1 MTGNDIQLNYL
12 SLGRRLS
19 IITKAQY
26 RYEGIIA
33 GINLIEGVLTL
44 QNVHFHGIENR
55 KPPDGTYTIGNKA
68 SIVGTVFDAIAFRKS
83 NIYQM
88 WPLDDK
94 KSLRNE
100 SHDKAV
106 VKTAA
111 LDDSRRK
118 RRRRQTTWYY
128 APTQH
133 NGSIKKSSFRNKH
146 TNADLSVVNT
156 HRNSTNQ
163 RAIRQPP
170 TLVTYSR
177 KGRNGLSIPNQRD
190 YIPVIP
196 IVTHPPNL
204 YNKSAHPFNTRYSN
218 KKQNQHMRIPNNN
231 YTHHIHNSSVNPYG
245 GVYIYLPPQ
254 VPTTFQQRSF
264 NFVAPPVRRTK
275 RRVFER
281 RKATTI
287 NSSVQ
292 SDLTK
297 PYDFEMANAELAAEL
312 AKIKLNPDNDPP
324 VSREHST
331 ANKIASTLVGK
342 VISER
347 PITSTTTNDASRLST
362 SVNSPSSGD
371 SPTGAVSSTTLNNI
385 NGNIT
390 ENNSSS
396 HHSNGTLSKG
406 EYCAREK
413 CFYDQISRPEA
424 RPRQAAT
431 GTYDIHNERSKYKKS
446 SKRHYVIGSPSR
458 RERQLNHETF
468 GSMAAR
474 KSCWRRRKS
483 SSVPRHLLV
492 SATA

>member
-1 MTGNDIQLNYL
+1 MSENELQLNNL

-55 KPPDGTYTIGNKA
+55 KPPDGTYPIGDEA
-68 SIVGTVFDAIAFRKS
+68 SIVGTVFDAIAFRIS
-83 NIYQM
+83 NICQIC
-88 WPLDDK
+88 PLNDE

-100 SHDKAV
+100 SHNTAV
-106 VKTAA
+106 HTKQAA
-111 LDDSRRK
+111 LDDSNRK

-133 NGSIKKSSFRNKH
+133 NGSTRTSSFRNKH

-177 KGRNGLSIPNQRD
+177 KDRNGLSIPNQRD

-196 IVTHPPNL
+196 IVTHPPNI

-292 SDLTK
+292 SDFTK

-312 AKIKLNPDNDPP
+312 AKINLNPDNDPP

-331 ANKIASTLVGK
+331 ANKTASTLVVGK

-371 SPTGAVSSTTLNNI
+371 SPTGAVSSTTLNNM
-385 NGNIT
+385 NEHIT
-390 ENNSSS
+390 ENKSSS
-396 HHSNGTLSKG
+396 HHSNATQSK
-406 EYCAREK
+406 
-413 CFYDQISRPEA
+413 
-424 RPRQAAT
+424 
-431 GTYDIHNERSKYKKS
+431 
-446 SKRHYVIGSPSR
+446 
-458 RERQLNHETF
+458 
-468 GSMAAR
+468 
-474 KSCWRRRKS
+474 
-483 SSVPRHLLV
+483 
-492 SATA
+492 